1 MIPGRVLMVL
11 FQDGYSVR
19 FLAHLFGETEIGIQ
33 ELLRKEMGR
42 RRRGGR

>member
-1 MIPGRVLMVL
+1 MIPGRVLFLL

-19 FLAHLFGETEIGIQ
+19 FLARLFGETELAIQ
-33 ELLRKEMGR
+33 ALLRKEMDR